1 MRTPGLT
8 LAGFTAIHGLNRKC
22 QRIFHEECRLNRS
35 TFAPRANLQH
45 DRISIFQIA
54 ARTCLA
60 FPMRRALSHADLRAV
75 LNHLSTANITTR
87 NNVLVDQCIPLGDAS
102 HCFNF
107 RERSGPR
114 AIIRSAMPRRR
125 PVIPH
130 LCPKSSFSA
139 ANAYAGS
146 TCLYFTSTLRNF
158 AFCLLLH
165 KCSERVRSPHGL
177 LGVFLLH
184 PHEMLDNSRVSWRAF
199 ENYQP
204 FCARLYPFLP
214 IIPRCPAQDA
224 PLLAATY
231 V

>member
-1 MRTPGLT
+1 MRTP
-8 LAGFTAIHGLNRKC
+8 GFTAIHGLNRKC
-22 QRIFHEECRLNRS
+22 QWIFHKECRLNRS

-45 DRISIFQIA
+45 GRISIFQIA

-60 FPMRRALSHADLRAV
+60 FPMRKALSYADLRAV
-75 LNHLSTANITTR
+75 LNRLSTVNITTR

-102 HCFNF
+102 LCFNF

-114 AIIRSAMPRRR
+114 ASNATQKASYHSSEPKIRFLRRKR
-125 PVIPH
+125 I
-130 LCPKSSFSA
+130 CR
-139 ANAYAGS
+139 

-165 KCSERVRSPHGL
+165 KCSEHVRSPHGL

-199 ENYQP
+199 EGYRL

-214 IIPRCPAQDA
+214 IIPAQDA
-224 PLLAATY
+224 PLLA
-231 V
+231 VVHV